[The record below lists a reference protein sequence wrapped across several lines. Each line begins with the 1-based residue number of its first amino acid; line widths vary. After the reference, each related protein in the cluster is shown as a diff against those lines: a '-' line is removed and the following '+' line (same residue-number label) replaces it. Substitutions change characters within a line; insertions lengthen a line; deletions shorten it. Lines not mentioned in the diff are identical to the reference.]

1 MFAMSDRTA
10 PLESIAVCAAADA
23 LRGLVA
29 VARALVES
37 GRAVELDGLEAEAER
52 VCAAAACLPRA
63 AGFAVI
69 PTLESAVREIDA
81 LREALAGAH

>member
-1 MFAMSDRTA
+1 MSDHQAA
-10 PLESIAVCAAADA
+10 PLESLAVRAAADA

-37 GRAVELDGLEAEAER
+37 GRDVELDGLEAEAER

-69 PTLESAVREIDA
+69 PALEAAVRELDA
-81 LREALAGAH
+81 LRASLAAAD